1 MDGTRAEPACQIV
14 IVDLGHAP
22 AREGRA
28 EDNPKGSARRARQR
42 RPRPALSGQLL
53 HQSPLES
60 RLSLPP
66 IDLTVAAERTRCLIV
81 DDEPR
86 LRQVL
91 VRLMEG
97 DGFAC
102 SEAANGRQALEQL
115 RRETVPLVL
124 TDLRMPEMD
133 GVELLRQIRAR
144 HPDIAVV
151 LITAIADVE
160 TAVGCLGIG
169 AMDYLTKP
177 FHLDE
182 VRARV
187 SQALE
192 KRRLILENRQYQERL
207 EERVAVQ
214 ARRLEE
220 LFLASIQ
227 SLADALEVKD
237 PYTRGHSVRVSQYA
251 SVVARTMG
259 LDSEFVR
266 QVELGGHVHDIGK
279 IGVRE
284 SVLNK
289 AGTLTDEEYQH
300 VMSHPLV
307 GWRILAP
314 LLRDAPR
321 ALAIVRSHHERIDGR
336 GVPDGLAGDA
346 IPLEARIV
354 AVADAFDAMTSGR
367 PYRSAGLPVV
377 DALTEL
383 RHYRGTQFEPSV
395 VDVFIATVEGG
406 GIEVVQTRPTISVL
420 KGKAG

>member
-1 MDGTRAEPACQIV
+1 MKLPIV
-14 IVDLGHAP
+14 P
-22 AREGRA
+22 E
-28 EDNPKGSARRARQR
+28 
-42 RPRPALSGQLL
+42 RP
-53 HQSPLES
+53 
-60 RLSLPP
+60 
-66 IDLTVAAERTRCLIV
+66 RCLIV

-102 SEAANGRQALEQL
+102 SEAENGLDALEQL
-115 RRETVPLVL
+115 KRETVPLVL
-124 TDLRMPEMD
+124 TDLRMPRMD
-133 GVELLRQIRAR
+133 GVELLREVRAR
-144 HPDIAVV
+144 HPDVAVV

-187 SQALE
+187 RQALE
-192 KRRLILENRQYQERL
+192 KRRLILENRAYQERL

-237 PYTRGHSVRVSQYA
+237 PYTRGHSVRVSQYG
-251 SVVARTMG
+251 SVIARTLG

-284 SVLNK
+284 AVLNK
-289 AGTLTDEEYQH
+289 VGPLTDEEYAH
-300 VMSHPLV
+300 IMTHPLV

-314 LLRDAPR
+314 LLRETPR
-321 ALAIVRSHHERIDGR
+321 ALAIVRSHHERMDGR
-336 GVPDGLAGDA
+336 GVPDGLSGDA
-346 IPLEARIV
+346 IPLEARIA

-367 PYRSAGLPVV
+367 PYRSGGFTVE
-377 DALTEL
+377 DALAEL
-383 RHYRGTQFEPSV
+383 RHYRGTQFDPAV
-395 VDVFIATVEGG
+395 VEAFVTVVEQGG
-406 GIEVVQTRPTISVL
+406 VEVPEQRVSTEAIRRL
-420 KGKAG
+420 AKA